1 MILGSATPSVE
12 SYKHALDGTY
22 RLWEL
27 TKRAKEAVLPQ
38 VYIEDLREELKAG
51 NRSMFSRRLKELIKD
66 RLNKGEQIML
76 FLKPAWLCGIRF
88 MQKLWSCHGMSS
100 L

>member
-1 MILGSATPSVE
+1 MEGASVILCSATPSMD
-12 SYKHALDGTY
+12 SYKHAQDGTY

-27 TKRAKEAVLPQ
+27 TKRAKEAVLPK

-51 NRSMFSRRLKELIKD
+51 NRSMFSRRLRDLIQD
-66 RLNKGEQIML
+66 RLDVV
-76 FLKPAWLCGIRF
+76 FKPQRIYRICF
-88 MQKLWSCHGMSS
+88 MQKLWPCDGVPT